1 MNEFQVL
8 FNLLGAAVSAMLGW
22 ALKFIYDKLH
32 DLQLIDVSL
41 ADKVQKIEVLVAGE
55 YIKRSEMDKMYIAL
69 FSKLDRIE
77 NKLDGKVDKT

>member
-8 FNLLGAAVSAMLGW
+8 FNWLGAAASAMLGW

>member
-1 MNEFQVL
+1 
-8 FNLLGAAVSAMLGW
+8 MLGW